1 MIVNSVSEYIQE
13 IKNISSKLL
22 GDDNHDLW
30 FRAENEFFKTKL
42 IPSIFREKDFFGEEL
57 SKSNIYESKVIT
69 PEGCNIASK
78 IENTLRSKF
87 SINNHIYNKN
97 KYSSDSWENYYLMQH
112 YGIPTRL
119 LDWSESALI
128 ALFFCVEKLNSE
140 YNGIIWI
147 LNPYKLNELSFLDF
161 QSLNSKHK
169 DNLYSVHTPQRNKK
183 KSTPN
188 GILTNYLDFKFD
200 DNNNFNFPIAIT
212 PTRFDLRMK
221 YQKSNFTI
229 FGNIVNG
236 LLANPSN
243 NDFLDKIIINKDKIE
258 EIKDELYVLG
268 ITNESIYPGLEGVA
282 KDVMYET
289 RKIVKKEL

>member
-13 IKNISSKLL
+13 VKNISSKLL
-22 GDDNHDLW
+22 GEDNHDLW
-30 FRAENEFFKTKL
+30 FRGENKSFKTKL

-57 SKSNIYESKVIT
+57 SISNIYESRTIT
-69 PEGCNIASK
+69 SEQYDCVSK
-78 IENTLRSKF
+78 IEKTLRLKF

-140 YNGIIWI
+140 DNGIIWI
-147 LNPYKLNELSFLDF
+147 LNPYRLNELSF
-161 QSLNSKHK
+161 SLSRTLESKYK
-169 DNLYSVHTPQRNKK
+169 DNLYSIHTPQRNKK

-188 GILTNYLDFKFD
+188 GILTNYLDFNFD
-200 DNNNFNFPIAIT
+200 DNNNFPIAIT
-212 PTRFDLRMK
+212 PIRFDLRMK

-229 FGNIVNG
+229 FGNIING
-236 LLANPSN
+236 LLAHPYNTK
-243 NDFLDKIIINKDKIE
+243 FLDKIIINKDKIE

-289 RKIVKKEL
+289 KKIAKRKV